1 MCFASHLGGFLS
13 FRRVIVGD
21 KNRQIT
27 LTYSRSISLLDEPTQ
42 ARISPYSIQL
52 DLMKEAA

>member
-27 LTYSRSISLLDEPTQ
+27 LTYSRSIRLPDEPTQ

-52 DLMKEAA
+52 PYI